1 MSVQQKSVDT
11 IRIIS
16 SEAIQKANSGH
27 PGICIGAA
35 PIGFELFSDFLRF
48 SYKNPKW
55 DNRDRFVLSAGHGS
69 MLLYSLLH
77 LFGYDLTMDDI
88 KNFRQLGSRTP
99 GHPEYGKTAGVE
111 TSTGPLGQGLGN
123 AVGLA
128 VAEAYLAAKFNK
140 PEFPVV
146 DHFTY
151 CLCGDGCLEE
161 GIGYESCSFAGAQ
174 KLGKLILLY
183 DSNNMTIEGNIDCT
197 FSEDIPTRFAAQGWQ
212 VLRVDDANNLLL
224 LRAAIKK
231 AQSDLTRP
239 TVIICKTVIGYGSP
253 LADSPDVHGAPMG
266 EENLA
271 KTKEFFGWEEEPF
284 TVPADVKEYCK
295 KIADEKLKYEEE
307 WNELFAKYE
316 QAYPEL
322 AAEYKRF
329 MGGIEPDFKKIEG
342 LFDYSAPEATRAS
355 GGKALAK
362 ISQLMPNIM
371 SGSADLAPS
380 TKTEL
385 KGAGYFSPENR
396 LGRNIHYGIREH
408 AMAAICNG
416 IQLHGGLQALCSTF
430 FSFADY
436 MKAGIRMSALMNIPV
451 IYVMTHDSIG
461 VGEDGPTHQ
470 PMEQLISLR
479 SIPNIKV
486 FRPCDGRETA
496 AAYVSAL
503 TQSNPTAIVLTRQ
516 NLPQYPG
523 TGLKALL
530 GGYVLSDCE
539 GTPDVILIGTGSEI
553 ELCMGA
559 KDILASKGR
568 KVRVVSMPCMEE
580 FERQTQE
587 YKDSVLPPAVK
598 ARVCV
603 EAASHFAWYKYSGDC
618 GEVIAMHSFG
628 TSGPAKQLFEY
639 FGFTKENVA
648 EKAELSISKAAA
660 QFNAYAAAVKASEKK

>member
-271 KTKEFFGWEEEPF
+271 KTKEFFGWKEEPF